1 LKGEIDCLKDENELN
16 KVELND
22 IRNQYNDINKELKI
36 TKEENEKLKDNFINN
51 LIEDDNNSNFV
62 DE

>member
-1 LKGEIDCLKDENELN
+1 LKGEIDCLKDENELI